1 MAAKLKTDE
10 NLPQTAADLLRAAG
24 HDVSTVVEQGLCGE
38 TDSRVAV
45 ACRSEGRALLTL
57 DRGLGDIRAY
67 PPAEHP
73 GIVVLRAGGQE
84 IDKILGLI
92 RRLIALLET
101 QLLTGTLWIMD
112 ERRVR
117 IRR

>member
-1 MAAKLKTDE
+1 M
-10 NLPQTAADLLRAAG
+10 
-24 HDVSTVVEQGLCGE
+24 EQGLCGE
-38 TDSRVAV
+38 ADSRVAV
-45 ACRSEGRALLTL
+45 ACRCEGRALLTL

-67 PPAEHP
+67 PPAEHS
-73 GIVVLRAGGQE
+73 GLVVLRAGDQE

-101 QLLTGTLWIMD
+101 QSLTGTLWIMD